1 MADRAAALCRRVR
14 DLMAAL
20 AGRTAVVTGASSGIG
35 EATAR
40 ALAAAG
46 ARVLLVA
53 RRGDRLET
61 LAQAIGGGATFLTLD
76 LAEPSAAQA
85 LLDGAIER
93 LGAVDILINNAGIL
107 RTSHVDAFDLAE
119 LEPLIAINYST
130 VVRTSIL
137 FARHMKARGS
147 GQIVNLSSI
156 GASITAAGTGV
167 YGGLKRAL
175 EAFTEVLRIELAG
188 SGVRVGLVAPG
199 TTSTEIFEEMKK
211 GGQPGWDEYIPAMV
225 PADIARAILF
235 MCEQSG
241 NANAARI
248 HLYATSEGF

>member
-1 MADRAAALCRRVR
+1 MNT
-14 DLMAAL
+14 L
-20 AGRTAVVTGASSGIG
+20 AGQNAVVTGASSGIG

-40 ALAAAG
+40 RLAGAG
-46 ARVLLVA
+46 ARVMLVA
-53 RRGDRLET
+53 RRGERLEA
-61 LAQAIGGGATFLTLD
+61 LAEEIGGGTCWLALD
-76 LAEPSAAQA
+76 LAQPDAAQA
-85 LLDGAIER
+85 MLDAALDR

-119 LEPLIAINYST
+119 LEPLIAINYT
-130 VVRTSIL
+130 AVVRASLL

-147 GQIVNLSSI
+147 GRIVNLSSI

-175 EAFTEVLRIELAG
+175 EAFTDVLRIELAG

-199 TTSTEIFEEMKK
+199 TTSTEIFADMKAH
-211 GGQPGWDEYIPAMV
+211 GQPGWDEFIPPMAPDDV
-225 PADIARAILF
+225 ARAVLF
-235 MCEQSG
+235 LCEQTG
-241 NANAARI
+241 NANAARL